1 MNENEKITE
10 ISTEAVETEAAA
22 SEEKSEETENA
33 AVCTASDDSDALS
46 HPMFAHFAK
55 GKRGNIED
63 ICRDFKEMLAT
74 AGVTPQTDVAA
85 KMTPSVSGTASPD
98 VALTERQRM
107 IARAAGMSY
116 REYYALVSDV
126 PVKRK

>member
-10 ISTEAVETEAAA
+10 ISTETVETEAAA
-22 SEEKSEETENA
+22 SEEKSKETEK
-33 AVCTASDDSDALS
+33 AVCTASDDSDALL

-116 REYYALVSDV
+116 REYYALVCDV
-126 PVKRK
+126 PAKRK